1 MDSVNFLFIYITWLI
16 TSVDSQVISARV
28 GSTVVLPCD
37 LSGLPKPSMYIQWR
51 TDFDVV
57 FERSRR
63 ESYQGERYKGRVN
76 VPEEH
81 LFKGNCSLVLRNVEF
96 NDAGVYYTYLFMKRS
111 KRSIARFIQRVKLK
125 VYEDAG
131 PTLSLPFL
139 VFSLIVV
146 GTRVTS
152 SAGQGE
158 RVASSTGPAHGATSS
173 VASYDEVE
181 SPTES
186 GIGEMS
192 FTGQG
197 CEAMSK
203 KG

>member
-1 MDSVNFLFIYITWLI
+1 MQCYRELHALSQTICVLETQGLMDSVNFLFIYITWLI

-125 VYEDAG
+125 VYDAG

-139 VFSLIVV
+139 VFSLIVCLLYFV
-146 GTRVTS
+146 LYIVKNKII
-152 SAGQGE
+152 Q
-158 RVASSTGPAHGATSS
+158 
-173 VASYDEVE
+173 
-181 SPTES
+181 
-186 GIGEMS
+186 IKI
-192 FTGQG
+192 
-197 CEAMSK
+197 SK
-203 KG
+203 HYVL